1 MGEVHAEMQGRE
13 ILPEKTCAE
22 GNIARWLFEAQCV
35 DIKDS

>member
-1 MGEVHAEMQGRE
+1 MGEVHAEMQGGE

-35 DIKDS
+35 DMKDS